1 MEEKKL
7 FNDNLVVSD
16 AMVIIHFYNLVMFE
30 QLINW
35 TNGKIVVEKNVIEEA
50 KYSKMGPI
58 DLNPY
63 FSDGRLISQD
73 INGEEEENLFFDYMA
88 NGINGKRIHRGEA
101 ASLALAI
108 SNGYGLACDE
118 RDVINEFVRKCP
130 GKLVITS
137 FGIIDKAQSLG
148 FVDEQQAKDMKKGI
162 TYF

>member
-88 NGINGKRIHRGEA
+88 NGINGKRIHRG
-101 ASLALAI
+101 
-108 SNGYGLACDE
+108 
-118 RDVINEFVRKCP
+118 
-130 GKLVITS
+130 GKRHL
-137 FGIIDKAQSLG
+137 LPWR
-148 FVDEQQAKDMKKGI
+148 
-162 TYF
+162 